1 MNLGRGSRILHELWP
16 NEYIDWS
23 TITLNLRDSANTD
36 SWKNLKEK
44 NKGKKSIANMTNLLR
59 IFLTRLMVNMNWS
72 IDNEVETTN
81 HVDINMSEDGKS
93 DVLDSA
99 DNDCS
104 KALNVSDEIDSKD
117 VLDLSSNSEEGLV
130 RRENFDKLNY
140 PTDIDDESEK
150 DNLSLK
156 TRILGSNKNKNER
169 YNQSTGNV
177 EPAPEVSNHL
187 DDSLPDTELADDNLL
202 DRGKRVKKPS
212 WKLLEAEPLCM
223 KKKQKSKL

>member
-1 MNLGRGSRILHELWP
+1 M
-16 NEYIDWS
+16 
-23 TITLNLRDSANTD
+23 NLRDSANTD

-150 DNLSLK
+150 DNLPLK
-156 TRILGSNKNKNER
+156 KRILGSNKEKTKDIINLQEM
-169 YNQSTGNV
+169 
-177 EPAPEVSNHL
+177 L
-187 DDSLPDTELADDNLL
+187 NLL
-202 DRGKRVKKPS
+202 L
-212 WKLLEAEPLCM
+212 KLTIILMIHFQTLSFQTLSLLMIIYWVEENE
-223 KKKQKSKL
+223 